1 MVALGITGHGI
12 SQDTFSQLNEGF
24 VFAVREAKSSV
35 IPEEYFSGRE
45 LAELISSLGAEEVL
59 VFVQSCNS
67 GRLSNVDV
75 MNKYARTLAN
85 ETARKNT
92 NIAVI
97 TPVSDLIFSPI
108 EGIEFAYQKAFER
121 LAKENTDVV
130 TYATFKDKFVRAVCE
145 DERFYPRREIKN
157 TAAVKAS
164 VDFYDVGTLMGI
176 DPQFYES
183 IDPTLPLLLT
193 NAGISK
199 YRDGS
204 LKLPA
209 KQPPVNSV
217 PISAET
223 RQFCESQIAK
233 RAKIF
238 ANWEILR
245 SQNLTEAQVCYSKAD
260 KEACLEDLRS
270 KRENASSQLDPYPG
284 SANSKASASATP
296 VPLPTKTPV
305 R

>member
-97 TPVSDLIFSPI
+97 TPVSELIFSPI

-145 DERFYPRREIKN
+145 DERFIRAEK
-157 TAAVKAS
+157 
-164 VDFYDVGTLMGI
+164 
-176 DPQFYES
+176 
-183 IDPTLPLLLT
+183 
-193 NAGISK
+193 SK
-199 YRDGS
+199 YCRR
-204 LKLPA
+204 
-209 KQPPVNSV
+209 QSV
-217 PISAET
+217 S
-223 RQFCESQIAK
+223 
-233 RAKIF
+233 
-238 ANWEILR
+238 
-245 SQNLTEAQVCYSKAD
+245 
-260 KEACLEDLRS
+260 
-270 KRENASSQLDPYPG
+270 
-284 SANSKASASATP
+284 
-296 VPLPTKTPV
+296 
-305 R
+305 